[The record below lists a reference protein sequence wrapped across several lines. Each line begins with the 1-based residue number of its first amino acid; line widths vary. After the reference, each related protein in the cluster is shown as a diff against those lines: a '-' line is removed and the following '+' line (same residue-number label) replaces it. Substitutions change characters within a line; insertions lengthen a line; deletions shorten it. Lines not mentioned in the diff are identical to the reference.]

1 MRMLVQILL
10 MMLVAAPAL
19 FSADKVKPSCCEKAL
34 EGSSSLPDRSVYQV
48 DSVWTNDARAIV
60 HLSDLRGKPQVIAMF
75 FANCAYA
82 CPIIV
87 HDMQKIE
94 SALPEDIRAKV
105 GFTLVSFDTER
116 DTPKVLSNYRKQH
129 KLNKKRWTLLRGKP
143 DDVLELAALL
153 GVKFK
158 KDAQGQFSH
167 SNLITLLNS
176 DGEVIKQQ
184 VGLNKN
190 QKETT
195 QMLLRLFET
204 QSSAESKK
212 TSR

>member
-1 MRMLVQILL
+1 MRVLVQILL
-10 MMLVAAPAL
+10 MTLVGVPAL
-19 FSADKVKPSCCEKAL
+19 FSAEKVKPSCCEKTL
-34 EGSSSLPDRSVYQV
+34 EDRSPLPDRSVYQV

-60 HLSDLRGKPQVIAMF
+60 HLSELRGKPQVIAMF

-82 CPIIV
+82 CPVIV

-129 KLNKKRWTLLRGKP
+129 KLNKKRWRLLRGKP

-176 DGEVIKQQ
+176 EGEVIKQQ